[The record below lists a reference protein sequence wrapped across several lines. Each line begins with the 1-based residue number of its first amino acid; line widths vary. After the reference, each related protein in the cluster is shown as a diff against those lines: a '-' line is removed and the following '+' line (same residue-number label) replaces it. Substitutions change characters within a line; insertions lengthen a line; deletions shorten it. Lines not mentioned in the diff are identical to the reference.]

1 MQSVPVPGSGALLVD
16 HVSAH
21 GTRVKQVRGILLM
34 NAIANLREWGL
45 YERYLEQL
53 PQNARYTLQGVI
65 AASWV
70 DIGVAI
76 THYEASAHLG
86 IDEGRAADAGDRLGD
101 RIAKTYLGM
110 TLRTARGA
118 GLDAFGFVLRRNNTM
133 WDRMYQGGGT
143 RLRQLGPKEVLLE
156 DFGNPIFRFELC
168 RIGYYAYWNALG
180 RLCCR
185 DFSITPRASARLD
198 DDRLVTHFTWR

>member
-1 MQSVPVPGSGALLVD
+1 LVD

-21 GTRVKQVRGILLM
+21 GTRVTQIRGILLM

-53 PQNARYTLQGVI
+53 PQDTRYTLHGVI
-65 AASWV
+65 ASSWV
-70 DIGVAI
+70 DIDVAI
-76 THYEASAHLG
+76 KHYQASAELG
-86 IDEGRAADAGDRLGD
+86 IDDGRAAEAGVRLGE
-101 RIAKTYLGM
+101 RIAKTFLGM

-118 GLDAFGFVLRRNNTM
+118 GLDAFGFVLRRNKNL

-143 RLRQLGPKEVLLE
+143 RLRQLAPNEMLLE

-168 RIGYYAYWNALG
+168 RIGYYAYWNAIA

-185 DFSITPRASARLD
+185 TFRITPGTAARLD
-198 DDRLVTHFTWR
+198 DSRLVTTFTWR